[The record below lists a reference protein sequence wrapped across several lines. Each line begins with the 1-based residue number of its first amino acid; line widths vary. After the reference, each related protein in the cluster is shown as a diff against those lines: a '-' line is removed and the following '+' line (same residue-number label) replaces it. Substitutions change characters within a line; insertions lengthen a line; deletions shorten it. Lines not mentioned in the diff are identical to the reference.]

1 MPQAQPIISDFFS
14 RMEGNHNERDDHE
27 NGARAGEPIKVTY
40 SYDTNGKMHCIFEEA
55 KSKKKIEMNLKPE
68 GSKEIKELRS
78 DMSKGKGAINL
89 LIIIG
94 GVVGAL
100 VGFFNMDG

>member
-1 MPQAQPIISDFFS
+1 MARKSNSNLEDHNGIRLTSHEKICAERMAQL
-14 RMEGNHNERDDHE
+14 
-27 NGARAGEPIKVTY
+27 V
-40 SYDTNGKMHCIFEEA
+40 
-55 KSKKKIEMNLKPE
+55 KSIDEMK
-68 GSKEIKELRS
+68 KEIKELRN

-94 GVVGAL
+94 GVIGAL

>member
-1 MPQAQPIISDFFS
+1 M
-14 RMEGNHNERDDHE
+14 
-27 NGARAGEPIKVTY
+27 AR
-40 SYDTNGKMHCIFEEA
+40 
-55 KSKKKIEMNLKPE
+55 KKIDFNIEDHNGIRLSSHEKICAIRMAQLVTSIDEMK
-68 GSKEIKELRS
+68 KEIKELRS

-94 GVVGAL
+94 GIVGAL

>member
-1 MPQAQPIISDFFS
+1 M
-14 RMEGNHNERDDHE
+14 
-27 NGARAGEPIKVTY
+27 AR
-40 SYDTNGKMHCIFEEA
+40 
-55 KSKKKIEMNLKPE
+55 KKINSNIEDHNGIRLSSHEKICAIRMAQLVTSIDEMK
-68 GSKEIKELRS
+68 KEIKELRS

-94 GVVGAL
+94 GIVGAL

>member
-1 MPQAQPIISDFFS
+1 MSQL
-14 RMEGNHNERDDHE
+14 
-27 NGARAGEPIKVTY
+27 V
-40 SYDTNGKMHCIFEEA
+40 
-55 KSKKKIEMNLKPE
+55 KSIDEMK
-68 GSKEIKELRS
+68 KEIKELRS

-94 GVVGAL
+94 GIIGAL

>member
-1 MPQAQPIISDFFS
+1 MARKSNSNLEDHNGIRLTSHEKICAERMAQL
-14 RMEGNHNERDDHE
+14 
-27 NGARAGEPIKVTY
+27 IK
-40 SYDTNGKMHCIFEEA
+40 SID
-55 KSKKKIEMNLKPE
+55 EMK
-68 GSKEIKELRS
+68 KEIKELRS

>member
-1 MPQAQPIISDFFS
+1 MV
-14 RMEGNHNERDDHE
+14 R
-27 NGARAGEPIKVTY
+27 
-40 SYDTNGKMHCIFEEA
+40 
-55 KSKKKIEMNLKPE
+55 KKINSNLEDHNGIRLSSHEKICSERMGQLVKSIDEMK
-68 GSKEIKELRS
+68 KEIKELRN

>member
-1 MPQAQPIISDFFS
+1 MAKGKFNSNLEDHNGIRLTSHEKICAERMAQL
-14 RMEGNHNERDDHE
+14 
-27 NGARAGEPIKVTY
+27 IK
-40 SYDTNGKMHCIFEEA
+40 SID
-55 KSKKKIEMNLKPE
+55 EMK
-68 GSKEIKELRS
+68 KEIKELRS

>member
-1 MPQAQPIISDFFS
+1 MV
-14 RMEGNHNERDDHE
+14 R
-27 NGARAGEPIKVTY
+27 
-40 SYDTNGKMHCIFEEA
+40 
-55 KSKKKIEMNLKPE
+55 KKINSNLEDHNGIRLSSHEKICSERMGQLVKSIDEMK
-68 GSKEIKELRS
+68 KEIKELRS

-94 GVVGAL
+94 SVIGAL

>member
-1 MPQAQPIISDFFS
+1 MAKKSNSNLEDHNGIRLTSHEKICALRMAQL
-14 RMEGNHNERDDHE
+14 
-27 NGARAGEPIKVTY
+27 T
-40 SYDTNGKMHCIFEEA
+40 
-55 KSKKKIEMNLKPE
+55 KSIDEMK
-68 GSKEIKELRS
+68 KEIKELRS

-94 GVVGAL
+94 GVLGVI

>member
-1 MPQAQPIISDFFS
+1 M
-14 RMEGNHNERDDHE
+14 
-27 NGARAGEPIKVTY
+27 V
-40 SYDTNGKMHCIFEEA
+40 
-55 KSKKKIEMNLKPE
+55 SKKRINSNLEDHNGIRLTSHEKICAERMAQLVKSIDEMK
-68 GSKEIKELRS
+68 KEIKELRS

>member
-1 MPQAQPIISDFFS
+1 MVRKKSNSNLEDHNGIRLSSHEKICSERMAQL
-14 RMEGNHNERDDHE
+14 
-27 NGARAGEPIKVTY
+27 V
-40 SYDTNGKMHCIFEEA
+40 
-55 KSKKKIEMNLKPE
+55 KSIDEMK
-68 GSKEIKELRS
+68 KEIKELRS

-94 GVVGAL
+94 GVLGAI

>member
-1 MPQAQPIISDFFS
+1 MARKSNSNLEDHNGIRLTSHEKICAERMAQL
-14 RMEGNHNERDDHE
+14 
-27 NGARAGEPIKVTY
+27 V
-40 SYDTNGKMHCIFEEA
+40 
-55 KSKKKIEMNLKPE
+55 KSIDEMK
-68 GSKEIKELRS
+68 KEIKELRS

>member
-1 MPQAQPIISDFFS
+1 M
-14 RMEGNHNERDDHE
+14 
-27 NGARAGEPIKVTY
+27 V
-40 SYDTNGKMHCIFEEA
+40 
-55 KSKKKIEMNLKPE
+55 KKKIDSNLEDHNGIRLSSHEKICAIRMEQLCKSIDEMK
-68 GSKEIKELRS
+68 KEIKELRS

-100 VGFFNMDG
+100 IGFFNMDG

>member
-1 MPQAQPIISDFFS
+1 MAKVKFNSNL
-14 RMEGNHNERDDHE
+14 ENHNGIRLTSHEKICSERMSQL
-27 NGARAGEPIKVTY
+27 V
-40 SYDTNGKMHCIFEEA
+40 
-55 KSKKKIEMNLKPE
+55 KSIDEMK
-68 GSKEIKELRS
+68 KEIKELRS

-94 GVVGAL
+94 GIVGAL

>member
-1 MPQAQPIISDFFS
+1 MV
-14 RMEGNHNERDDHE
+14 R
-27 NGARAGEPIKVTY
+27 
-40 SYDTNGKMHCIFEEA
+40 
-55 KSKKKIEMNLKPE
+55 KKINSNLEDHNGIRLSSHEKICSERMGQLVKSIDEMK
-68 GSKEIKELRS
+68 KEIKELRS

-94 GVVGAL
+94 GVIGAL

>member
-1 MPQAQPIISDFFS
+1 MARKSNSNLEDHNGIRLTSHEKICAERMAQL
-14 RMEGNHNERDDHE
+14 
-27 NGARAGEPIKVTY
+27 IK
-40 SYDTNGKMHCIFEEA
+40 SID
-55 KSKKKIEMNLKPE
+55 EMK
-68 GSKEIKELRS
+68 KEIKELRS

-94 GVVGAL
+94 GIVGAL

>member
-1 MPQAQPIISDFFS
+1 MAKKSNSNIIDHNGIRLTSHEKIFAE
-14 RMEGNHNERDDHE
+14 RMSQL
-27 NGARAGEPIKVTY
+27 V
-40 SYDTNGKMHCIFEEA
+40 
-55 KSKKKIEMNLKPE
+55 KSIDEMK
-68 GSKEIKELRS
+68 KEIKELRS

>member
-1 MPQAQPIISDFFS
+1 M
-14 RMEGNHNERDDHE
+14 
-27 NGARAGEPIKVTY
+27 V
-40 SYDTNGKMHCIFEEA
+40 
-55 KSKKKIEMNLKPE
+55 SKKRINSNLEDHNGIRLSSHEKICAERMSQLVKSIDEMK
-68 GSKEIKELRS
+68 KEIKELRS

-94 GVVGAL
+94 GIVGAL

>member
-1 MPQAQPIISDFFS
+1 M
-14 RMEGNHNERDDHE
+14 
-27 NGARAGEPIKVTY
+27 AR
-40 SYDTNGKMHCIFEEA
+40 
-55 KSKKKIEMNLKPE
+55 KKIDSNIEDHNGIRLSSHEKICAIRMAQLVTSIDEMK
-68 GSKEIKELRS
+68 KEIKELRS

-94 GVVGAL
+94 GIVGAL

>member
-1 MPQAQPIISDFFS
+1 MVRKKSNSNSEDHNGIRLSSHEKICSERMAQL
-14 RMEGNHNERDDHE
+14 
-27 NGARAGEPIKVTY
+27 V
-40 SYDTNGKMHCIFEEA
+40 
-55 KSKKKIEMNLKPE
+55 KSIDEMK
-68 GSKEIKELRS
+68 KEIKELRS

-94 GVVGAL
+94 GVIGAI

>member
-1 MPQAQPIISDFFS
+1 MKQIQLGIKYNKMTKKSNPNIIDHNGIRLTSHEKICAE
-14 RMEGNHNERDDHE
+14 RMSQL
-27 NGARAGEPIKVTY
+27 V
-40 SYDTNGKMHCIFEEA
+40 
-55 KSKKKIEMNLKPE
+55 KSIDEMK
-68 GSKEIKELRS
+68 KEIKELRN

>member
-1 MPQAQPIISDFFS
+1 MARKSNSNLAEHNGIRLTSHEKVCAE
-14 RMEGNHNERDDHE
+14 RM
-27 NGARAGEPIKVTY
+27 KTLV
-40 SYDTNGKMHCIFEEA
+40 
-55 KSKKKIEMNLKPE
+55 KSIDEMK
-68 GSKEIKELRS
+68 KEIKELRS

-94 GVVGAL
+94 GVIGAL

>member
-1 MPQAQPIISDFFS
+1 MARKFNSNMEDHNGIRLTSHEKVCAERMAQL
-14 RMEGNHNERDDHE
+14 
-27 NGARAGEPIKVTY
+27 IK
-40 SYDTNGKMHCIFEEA
+40 SID
-55 KSKKKIEMNLKPE
+55 EMK
-68 GSKEIKELRS
+68 KEIKELRS

-94 GVVGAL
+94 GIVGAL

>member
-1 MPQAQPIISDFFS
+1 MPYIGTQPLTGIRLSSHEKICAI
-14 RMEGNHNERDDHE
+14 RMSQL
-27 NGARAGEPIKVTY
+27 V
-40 SYDTNGKMHCIFEEA
+40 
-55 KSKKKIEMNLKPE
+55 KSIDEMK
-68 GSKEIKELRS
+68 KEIKELRN

-94 GVVGAL
+94 GIVGAL

>member
-1 MPQAQPIISDFFS
+1 MARKSNSNLEDHNGIRLTSHEKICAERMAQL
-14 RMEGNHNERDDHE
+14 
-27 NGARAGEPIKVTY
+27 V
-40 SYDTNGKMHCIFEEA
+40 
-55 KSKKKIEMNLKPE
+55 KSIDEMK
-68 GSKEIKELRS
+68 KEIKELRS

-94 GVVGAL
+94 GVIGAL

>member
-1 MPQAQPIISDFFS
+1 MAKGKFNSNLEDHNGIRLTSHEKICAERMAQL
-14 RMEGNHNERDDHE
+14 
-27 NGARAGEPIKVTY
+27 IK
-40 SYDTNGKMHCIFEEA
+40 SID
-55 KSKKKIEMNLKPE
+55 EMK
-68 GSKEIKELRS
+68 KEIKELRS

-100 VGFFNMDG
+100 VGFFSMDG

>member
-1 MPQAQPIISDFFS
+1 MA
-14 RMEGNHNERDDHE
+14 
-27 NGARAGEPIKVTY
+27 
-40 SYDTNGKMHCIFEEA
+40 
-55 KSKKKIEMNLKPE
+55 SKKRINSNLEDHNGIRLSSHEKICSERMSQLVKSIDEMK
-68 GSKEIKELRS
+68 KEIKELRN

-89 LIIIG
+89 LLIIG

>member
-1 MPQAQPIISDFFS
+1 MVRKKINSNLEDHNGIRLSSHEKICAM
-14 RMEGNHNERDDHE
+14 RMEQL
-27 NGARAGEPIKVTY
+27 
-40 SYDTNGKMHCIFEEA
+40 C
-55 KSKKKIEMNLKPE
+55 KSIDEMK
-68 GSKEIKELRS
+68 KEIKELRS

-94 GVVGAL
+94 GVLGAI

>member
-1 MPQAQPIISDFFS
+1 M
-14 RMEGNHNERDDHE
+14 
-27 NGARAGEPIKVTY
+27 
-40 SYDTNGKMHCIFEEA
+40 
-55 KSKKKIEMNLKPE
+55 SKKFNSNMEDHNGIRLTSHEKICAERMSQLIKSIDEMK
-68 GSKEIKELRS
+68 KEIKELRS

>member
-1 MPQAQPIISDFFS
+1 MARKFNSNLEDHNGIRLTSHEKICAERMAQL
-14 RMEGNHNERDDHE
+14 
-27 NGARAGEPIKVTY
+27 V
-40 SYDTNGKMHCIFEEA
+40 
-55 KSKKKIEMNLKPE
+55 KSIDEMK
-68 GSKEIKELRS
+68 KEIKELRS

>member
-1 MPQAQPIISDFFS
+1 MAKKSSSNMEDHNGIRLTSHEKICSE
-14 RMEGNHNERDDHE
+14 RMSQL
-27 NGARAGEPIKVTY
+27 IKST
-40 SYDTNGKMHCIFEEA
+40 D
-55 KSKKKIEMNLKPE
+55 EMK
-68 GSKEIKELRS
+68 KEIKELRS

-94 GVVGAL
+94 GVIGAL

>member
-1 MPQAQPIISDFFS
+1 MVRKKINSNLEDHNGIRLSSHEKICAM
-14 RMEGNHNERDDHE
+14 RMEQL
-27 NGARAGEPIKVTY
+27 
-40 SYDTNGKMHCIFEEA
+40 C
-55 KSKKKIEMNLKPE
+55 KSIDEMK
-68 GSKEIKELRS
+68 KEIKELRS